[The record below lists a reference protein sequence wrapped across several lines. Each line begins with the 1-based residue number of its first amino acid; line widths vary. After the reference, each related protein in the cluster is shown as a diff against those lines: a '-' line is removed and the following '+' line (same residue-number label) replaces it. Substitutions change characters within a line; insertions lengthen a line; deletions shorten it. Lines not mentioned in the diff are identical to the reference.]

1 MLNVDELRRNGMS
14 DAGPSPADRMADEIL
29 YQRVQAWLKDR
40 FREAELLEPGAHVD
54 SAVREAI
61 GKVMQAYR
69 REAAIAG
76 TPGLDD
82 PAGLEQRLA
91 DRVLGFGYLAPLLA
105 DPDIEEVQAIGG
117 RLGVDLL
124 GRWETAGA
132 LAAGGA
138 AAVRLG

>member
-1 MLNVDELRRNGMS
+1 MLNVDEPRRNGMS
-14 DAGPSPADRMADEIL
+14 NVGPSPADRLAEEIL

-82 PAGLEQRLA
+82 PAGVEQRLG

-105 DPDIEEVQAIGG
+105 DPDIEEIQGIGG
-117 RLGVDLL
+117 RGGVCSHR
-124 GRWETAGA
+124 GRGRAGDHGTA
-132 LAAGGA
+132 
-138 AAVRLG
+138 